1 MNETGSRPSTG
12 MTSPRH
18 PSHQAVMDRL
28 RQRFSQY
35 RKHHY
40 DCQNKYV
47 QSLPAVQD
55 IERQEALNLHKR
67 ALDSRNRMMNM
78 NGKASKQNDGE
89 GKVEQQ
95 QPTPNVLD
103 KSTNAIFQIREQQI
117 LLKKRKHE
125 QNMSSSQNSYVPSN
139 DDNLGGECVKFQRQD
154 GGVLL
159 QAPSTEGP
167 NAVVSVN
174 QPNQFDHTSTQ
185 VHQPSFRMANNSF
198 IHDGSINASRIS
210 TTVGS
215 ETYANEAQGLLSS
228 FAPSDFKQEKPV
240 IGSCDE
246 PTHSNNGTGAVV
258 NGLPA
263 GEEYIRQ
270 ELIHFENVI
279 KRFNEDSAPVPP
291 QPIHHQTVTDRA
303 LMPSVDDNRNQVPE
317 TPLGGHH
324 PQSLQ
329 LKEIARKSQ
338 LAQAQ
343 QVMPY
348 MDSQDRSNPQ
358 FSRQHATQYALGP
371 AGQQSSGMQHP
382 YSTGK
387 GMSMISNDQQQMLQD
402 PNHHRQFESPKY
414 QRALSSQ
421 SQLQQQ
427 QKQQQQQQP
436 FYGFPQDSLPS
447 SKLTHM
453 PSQVQQLYSQR
464 FSSQPVLSTSQ
475 GAGLVRPMP
484 SHELARYPMPR
495 SQAQY
500 QRQSSMPPLQGQAF
514 VNSDSQFQQQVGGFQ
529 GDQPGFSN
537 PVDPTSTYHYQR
549 RNSFPIYYR
558 GNSQPLENF
567 SRGMQHNLGSSQA
580 NLLRGVLQNPSQ
592 NMPGDRDTFLVNP
605 TMVLPSSTTV
615 QTAPLLTGR
624 PPSANGELNS
634 GVPRSHNSSIMYR
647 GNVPHQQQ
655 STSVLQQASAFPT
668 SNNARKITPESSYSD
683 SSGTSAP
690 TAGSDA
696 HFSAYS
702 PLNALDKAPSFTSLL
717 EQSAINQGNL
727 ETTYTGSIPNLDL
740 LGELLENAVH
750 YLWYCSL

>member
-1 MNETGSRPSTG
+1 
-12 MTSPRH
+12 
-18 PSHQAVMDRL
+18 
-28 RQRFSQY
+28 
-35 RKHHY
+35 
-40 DCQNKYV
+40 
-47 QSLPAVQD
+47 
-55 IERQEALNLHKR
+55 
-67 ALDSRNRMMNM
+67 
-78 NGKASKQNDGE
+78 
-89 GKVEQQ
+89 
-95 QPTPNVLD
+95 
-103 KSTNAIFQIREQQI
+103 
-117 LLKKRKHE
+117 
-125 QNMSSSQNSYVPSN
+125 MSSSQNSYVPSN

-154 GGVLL
+154 GSVLL

-174 QPNQFDHTSTQ
+174 QPNQFDHTSTLTQ
-185 VHQPSFRMANNSF
+185 VHQPPFHMGNNSF

-210 TTVGS
+210 TTIGS
-215 ETYANEAQGLLSS
+215 ETYANEAQGLPSSS

-263 GEEYIRQ
+263 GEEFIRQ

-279 KRFNEDSAPVPP
+279 K
-291 QPIHHQTVTDRA
+291 TVTDRA

-317 TPLGGHH
+317 TQLGGHH

-338 LAQAQ
+338 QLAQVQ
-343 QVMPY
+343 QIMP
-348 MDSQDRSNPQ
+348 NPQ
-358 FSRQHATQYALGP
+358 FQRQHATQYAPGP
-371 AGQQSSGMQHP
+371 AGQQSPGIQHH

-387 GMSMISNDQQQMLQD
+387 YPEGMSVISNDQQQMLQD
-402 PNHHRQFESPKY
+402 SNHQRQFESLKY

-427 QKQQQQQQP
+427 QQQQKQQQQQQQ
-436 FYGFPQDSLPS
+436 FYGFSQDTLPS

-453 PSQVQQLYSQR
+453 PAQVQQLYSQR
-464 FSSQPVLSTSQ
+464 FSSQPVLPTSQ

-484 SHELARYPMPR
+484 PHELARYTMAR
-495 SQAQY
+495 SQTQY

-514 VNSDSQFQQQVGGFQ
+514 VNSDSQYQQQVGGFQ
-529 GDQPGFSN
+529 GDQSGFSN

-558 GNSQPLENF
+558 SNNQPLESF

-580 NLLRGVLQNPSQ
+580 NLLRGVLQNTSQ
-592 NMPGDRDTFLVNP
+592 NIPGDRDTFLVNP
-605 TMVLPSSTTV
+605 SMVLPSSTAV
-615 QTAPLLTGR
+615 QTVPLLTGR
-624 PPSANGELNS
+624 PPSVNGELNS

-655 STSVLQQASAFPT
+655 STSLLQQGSEFPT
-668 SNNARKITPESSYSD
+668 SNNARKITPESSYSV

-740 LGELLENAVH
+740 LGELLGQ
-750 YLWYCSL
+750 